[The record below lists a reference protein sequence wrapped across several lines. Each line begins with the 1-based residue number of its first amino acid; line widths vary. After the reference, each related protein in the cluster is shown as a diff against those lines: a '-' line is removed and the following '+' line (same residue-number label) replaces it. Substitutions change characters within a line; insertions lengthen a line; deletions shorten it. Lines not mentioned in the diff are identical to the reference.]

1 LLADLFVWTML
12 HHAQT
17 GVTLV
22 ASPGEGVVAAEEALI
37 GDVVV
42 VEVDEEVAVVDSM
55 TEDVVDQEAV
65 SLQIPFCIP
74 DWCNLPP
81 MRRVQAFTDNVSF
94 LPQEL

>member
-1 LLADLFVWTML
+1 ML
-12 HHAQT
+12 HLAQT
-17 GVTLV
+17 EVILV
-22 ASPGEGVVAAEEALI
+22 ASLEEGVVAAEEALI

-65 SLQIPFCIP
+65 SLQIPFYIP
-74 DWCNLPP
+74 DWCNLPQ
-81 MRRVQAFTDNVSF
+81 MKRVQAFRDNVSF

>member
-1 LLADLFVWTML
+1 ML

-22 ASPGEGVVAAEEALI
+22 ASPGEGVV
-37 GDVVV
+37 D

>member
-1 LLADLFVWTML
+1 ML
-12 HHAQT
+12 HLAQT
-17 GVTLV
+17 GVILV
-22 ASPGEGVVAAEEALI
+22 ASLEEGVVAAEEALI
-37 GDVVV
+37 GDEVD

-74 DWCNLPP
+74 DWCNRPR
-81 MRRVQAFTDNVSF
+81 MKRVQAFRDNVSF

>member
-1 LLADLFVWTML
+1 ML